1 MKKSVC
7 FLTAVFAALV
17 ASAMPTKQDLL
28 KARTFVQELME
39 SVMKEYRAQ
48 KKTAVE
54 VADASVKFAKIS
66 NNEAV
71 RFLFLRGAINY
82 YINGGDYKKA
92 SDTIEELKKN
102 IKEYWWQSM
111 VLLHENI
118 VGIDSAIFMHP
129 TVWKASGHV
138 DAFNDPLI
146 DNRDSKKR
154 YRADVLI
161 EDQIAKYD
169 EKVEKEVAKA
179 RKRFGES
186 FDEAQY
192 LATSPRVLELLQKKE
207 ALHERFAVAMN
218 DMNLEELKQII
229 LDEEIVCPISGT
241 RNWTDVRQFNLM
253 FKTEVGS
260 TAEGASTIYLRP
272 ETAQGIFVNYLNVQ
286 KTGRMK
292 LPFGIAQIG
301 KAFRNEIVARQFIF
315 RMREFEQMEMQFFVK
330 PGTEL
335 EWFNQWKDTRMAWH
349 QALGFGA
356 ENYRYHD
363 HEKLAHYA
371 NAACDIEFRMPFGF
385 KEVEGIHSRTNFD
398 LSQHAQYSGR
408 KIEYFDPET
417 NERYTP
423 YVIETS
429 IGVDRMF
436 LSVMCHSYEE
446 ETLENGETRV
456 VLRLPAALAPTKL
469 AVMPLVKKDGLPE
482 KAREIMDDL
491 KFHFNCKYDEKDS
504 IGKRYRRQDAV
515 GTPFCITIDHDT
527 LKDDCVTLRNRDTM
541 EQQRVKISDLRG
553 LIEDQVSLTSL
564 LKKI

>member
-1 MKKSVC
+1 MAQEDVFKK
-7 FLTAVFAALV
+7 LV
-17 ASAMPTKQDLL
+17 SHC
-28 KARTFVQELME
+28 
-39 SVMKEYRAQ
+39 KEYGFVFPSSEIYDGLG
-48 KKTAVE
+48 AV
-54 VADASVKFAKIS
+54 
-66 NNEAV
+66 
-71 RFLFLRGAINY
+71 Y
-82 YINGGDYKKA
+82 DYGQMGV
-92 SDTIEELKKN
+92 ELKNN
-102 IKEYWWQSM
+102 IKQYWWQSM

-129 TVWKASGHV
+129 TIWKASGHV

-169 EKVEKEVAKA
+169 EKINKEVAKA
-179 RKRFGES
+179 AKKFGDA
-186 FDEAQY
+186 FDEAQFRSTN
-192 LATSPRVLELLQKKE
+192 ARVLEHQAKRD
-207 ALHERFAVAMN
+207 ALHERYSKAMN
-218 DMNLEELKQII
+218 AGPDLNELRQII

-241 RNWTDVRQFNLM
+241 KNWTEVRQFNLM
-253 FKTEVGS
+253 FSTEMGS
-260 TAEGASTIYLRP
+260 TADGAMKVYLRP

-292 LPFGIAQIG
+292 VPFGIAQIG

-335 EWFNQWKDTRMAWH
+335 EWFQKWKETRLKWH
-349 QALGFGA
+349 KALGFGDDH
-356 ENYRYHD
+356 YRYHD

-371 NAACDIEFRMPFGF
+371 NAATDIEFLMPFGF

-398 LSQHAQYSGR
+398 LSQHEKYSG
-408 KIEYFDPET
+408 KSIKYFDPEI
-417 NERYTP
+417 NESYTP

-436 LSVMCHSYEE
+436 LSIMSAAYHE

-456 VLRLPAALAPTKL
+456 VLKLPAALAPVKL
-469 AVMPLVKKDGLPE
+469 AIMPLVKKDGLPE

-491 KFHFNCKYDEKDS
+491 KFHFHCQYDEK
-504 IGKRYRRQDAV
+504 RQYR
-515 GTPFCITIDHDT
+515 
-527 LKDDCVTLRNRDTM
+527 
-541 EQQRVKISDLRG
+541 
-553 LIEDQVSLTSL
+553 
-564 LKKI
+564 